1 MKRDFGLKK
10 EKLKLQFRMDAT
22 NAFNHTQFSGV
33 DATARFDAAGNQ
45 INQTFGR
52 LKAPEPPAHAGRARL
67 SFWNYWGQKA

>member
-1 MKRDFGLKK
+1 VKRDFNLKK

-52 LKAPEPPAHAGRARL
+52 LNGARAPRRMQAALRL
-67 SFWNYWGQKA
+67 SF